1 MAVTNDCCDMTQDK
15 GTHWVKTG
23 GNCDRKHVPMIQ
35 TSTGGTE
42 QESGG
47 GTVAGLWPV
56 SALCRLLTVDG
67 TGIIFLGRSL

>member
-1 MAVTNDCCDMTQDK
+1 MTNDCCDMTQDK

-42 QESGG
+42 LESGG
-47 GTVAGLWPV
+47 
-56 SALCRLLTVDG
+56 AL
-67 TGIIFLGRSL
+67 IRSGSGGAFAAICCEETIQEQE